1 MKIRLLSLLATIALA
16 THIQARTWTSADG
29 AKTFKANY
37 ISHTEDSVAV
47 MKGLKK
53 MNFKISLLSEA
64 DRDWLDQQQTSSNN
78 AKTDKEPT
86 NESFGT
92 FGDDI
97 KSDLVIFSGKRY
109 KKHKL
114 VSAPDYYLIYFTASW

>member
-1 MKIRLLSLLATIALA
+1 MKIKLISLLATIVLA
-16 THIQARTWTSADG
+16 AHIQARTWTSADG
-29 AKTFKANY
+29 SKTFKANY

-64 DRDWLDQQQTSSNN
+64 DRDWLDQQQASSNI
-78 AKTDKEPT
+78 AKTDTEPA

-92 FGDDI
+92 FGDNI

-109 KKHKL
+109 RKHKL
-114 VSAPDYYLIYFTASW
+114 ETAPDYYLIYFTASW